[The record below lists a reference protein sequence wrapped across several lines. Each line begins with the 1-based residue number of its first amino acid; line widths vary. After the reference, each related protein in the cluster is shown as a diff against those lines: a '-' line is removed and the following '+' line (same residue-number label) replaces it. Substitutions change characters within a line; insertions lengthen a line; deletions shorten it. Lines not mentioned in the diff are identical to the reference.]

1 MGYRDAVI
9 GVVKPKTPGL
19 VELSRSNQA
28 QLGLTR
34 GTAAL
39 QNNFL
44 TCSLSTPPK
53 TKSKHQVTI
62 FTTQVVTH
70 YTPNKM
76 AGTLKEKKDLDSLKL
91 TVATVTAL
99 LAQLEAAVKTPLAPA
114 APAKDN
120 INAFTLAHDAAK
132 LIKAHST
139 KLSLLIINAPFTPTA
154 VTKVLS
160 ELASSALPAL
170 ASAIE
175 VCDLKQYTKI
185 AFSEL
190 LYRVQKVLSEFGTL
204 LKIVPLDGK
213 VLTPD
218 QKNGPTGVSANGSLA
233 QTGVVWQACDSL
245 MDLQV
250 QGIAG
255 LVVKKAEQYRNTLK
269 DAIEELHE
277 WAEEESGDEDDGDD
291 EEDATS
297 DKGHEKSAQEEIDE
311 MFGDSAHIP
320 KSDPEK
326 IRPRLVQS
334 ERKLKMMVL
343 LYNAAIKRRFRS
355 LPSLPSPFTADPA
368 PGVIESIPSSPAQ
381 RIDAII
387 ASLQQIPD
395 TADELANAFYE
406 LDSKGIDE
414 AMRECWEAGVAAAEL
429 LKDGWNGG
437 EDEFTAWAGKFKL
450 EMEK

>member
-1 MGYRDAVI
+1 
-9 GVVKPKTPGL
+9 
-19 VELSRSNQA
+19 
-28 QLGLTR
+28 
-34 GTAAL
+34 
-39 QNNFL
+39 
-44 TCSLSTPPK
+44 
-53 TKSKHQVTI
+53 
-62 FTTQVVTH
+62 
-70 YTPNKM
+70 M

-99 LAQLEAAVKTPLAPA
+99 LAQLEAAVKTPHTPNV
-114 APAKDN
+114 PAKDN
-120 INAFTLAHDAAK
+120 INALSLAHDAAK

-175 VCDLKQYTKI
+175 VCDSKIYTKI
-185 AFSEL
+185 ASSEL
-190 LYRVQKVLSEFGTL
+190 LYRVQKVLNEFGTL

-245 MDLQV
+245 MDLQT
-250 QGIAG
+250 QDIAG
-255 LVVKKAEQYRNTLK
+255 LIVKKAEQYRDTLK

-277 WAEEESGDEDDGDD
+277 WAEEESDDEDDEGG
-291 EEDATS
+291 EEDAGSGS
-297 DKGHEKSAQEEIDE
+297 DEGDGKGAQEEIDD

-326 IRPRLVQS
+326 IRPRLVAS

-355 LPSLPSPFTADPA
+355 LPPLPSPSTAEPA
-368 PGVIESIPSSPAQ
+368 AGIIEPIPSNPAS

-387 ASLQQIPD
+387 SSLQQIPD

-406 LDSKGIDE
+406 LDSEGIDE
-414 AMRECWEAGVAAAEL
+414 AMKECWEAGLAAAEL

-437 EDEFTAWAGKFKL
+437 EDEFTAWVGKFRV

>member
-1 MGYRDAVI
+1 MAVAAVALLSATI
-9 GVVKPKTPGL
+9 G
-19 VELSRSNQA
+19 E
-28 QLGLTR
+28 TR
-34 GTAAL
+34 EHR
-39 QNNFL
+39 QNNFSGR
-44 TCSLSTPPK
+44 SLTPPK
-53 TKSKHQVTI
+53 HQSKH
-62 FTTQVVTH
+62 H
-70 YTPNKM
+70 NHALSHNYTPLIPATM

-91 TVATVTAL
+91 TVATVTVL
-99 LAQLEAAVKTPLAPA
+99 IAQLEAAVKTPHTPA
-114 APAKDN
+114 APAQDN
-120 INAFTLAHDAAK
+120 IDALTLAHDAAK

-160 ELASSALPAL
+160 ESASSALPAL

-175 VCDLKQYTKI
+175 VCDSKTHTKI
-185 AFSEL
+185 ASSEL

-233 QTGVVWQACDSL
+233 QTGVVWQACESL

-255 LVVKKAEQYRNTLK
+255 LVVKKAEQYRDTLK

-277 WAEEESGDEDDGDD
+277 WAEEESDDEDDEGDD
-291 EEDATS
+291 EEDAAS
-297 DKGHEKSAQEEIDE
+297 DEGHGKSAQEEIDD
-311 MFGDSAHIP
+311 MFGESAHIP

-326 IRPRLVQS
+326 IRPRLLQS

-355 LPSLPSPFTADPA
+355 LPPLPSPSATEPA
-368 PGVIESIPSSPAQ
+368 TGVIEPITSNPAE

-387 ASLQQIPD
+387 SSLQRIPD

-406 LDSKGIDE
+406 LDSEGIDE
-414 AMRECWEAGVAAAEL
+414 AMKECWGAGMAAAEL
-429 LKDGWNGG
+429 LRDSWNGG
-437 EDEFTAWAGKFKL
+437 EDEFTAWVGKFKL
-450 EMEK
+450 EMKK

>member
-1 MGYRDAVI
+1 MEHR
-9 GVVKPKTPGL
+9 
-19 VELSRSNQA
+19 
-28 QLGLTR
+28 
-34 GTAAL
+34 
-39 QNNFL
+39 QNNFSGR
-44 TCSLSTPPK
+44 SLTPPK
-53 TKSKHQVTI
+53 HQSKHHNRVLSHNY
-62 FTTQVVTH
+62 TQLVPAT
-70 YTPNKM
+70 M
-76 AGTLKEKKDLDSLKL
+76 AGTLKEKKDLDFLKS
-91 TVATVTAL
+91 TVAAVSAL
-99 LAQLEAAVKTPLAPA
+99 IAQLEAAVKTPYTPA

-120 INAFTLAHDAAK
+120 INALTLAHDAAK

-160 ELASSALPAL
+160 ELGSSALPAL

-175 VCDLKQYTKI
+175 VCDSKTYTKI
-185 AFSEL
+185 ASSEL
-190 LYRVQKVLSEFGTL
+190 LYRVQKVLSEFRTL

-255 LVVKKAEQYRNTLK
+255 LVVKKAEQYRDTLK

-277 WAEEESGDEDDGDD
+277 WAEEESDDEDDEDD
-291 EEDATS
+291 EGDVAIDE
-297 DKGHEKSAQEEIDE
+297 GHRKSAQEEIDD
-311 MFGDSAHIP
+311 MFGESAHIS

-355 LPSLPSPFTADPA
+355 LPPLPSPSTTEPA
-368 PGVIESIPSSPAQ
+368 AGVIEPITSNPAE

-387 ASLQQIPD
+387 FSLQQIPD
-395 TADELANAFYE
+395 AADELANAFYQ
-406 LDSKGIDE
+406 LDSEGIDE
-414 AMRECWEAGVAAAEL
+414 AMKECWGAGMAAAKL
-429 LKDGWNGG
+429 LRDGWNAG